1 MVELSASGPISDP
14 RVELLCWSQCPS
26 HDLAKRM
33 LQEVMADLG
42 YDDRIVTYTWVE
54 DEATAVE
61 QQFVGSPT
69 YRANAADLFPPDPN
83 EPYGLSCRLYTRRD
97 GRPSPLPDPDNLR
110 DALRAALCLADAHV
124 RRSGGA
130 AETPD

>member
-1 MVELSASGPISDP
+1 MVELSASGPISGP
-14 RVELLCWSQCPS
+14 CVELLCWSECPS

-33 LQEVMADLG
+33 LQEVMSDLG
-42 YDDRIVTYTWVE
+42 YDDRVVTYTWVE
-54 DEATAVE
+54 DEAAAVE

-97 GRPSPLPDPDNLR
+97 GRPSPLPDRDNLR
-110 DALRAALCLADAHV
+110 DALQAALGPKES
-124 RRSGGA
+124 RPS
-130 AETPD
+130 